1 MEEVKKK
8 GIQTPAI
15 TVVGDVVGLSEVL
28 DWYGKKP
35 LSGKSVLVTGSKS
48 MVERLSPILK
58 EEGAEAISFSLI
70 RTEAMK
76 TPELDKAMEEIDS
89 YTWIIFT
96 SANGVNCFFDEL
108 KSLRKDIRDFHGVH
122 FAVIG
127 DGTRKALEDHG
138 IYSDF
143 IPTAYSSQDMA
154 KTMVPLMKENDRVL
168 MLRAEEAN
176 QVLPDAFA
184 KAGIAHTCIPLYH
197 TVVDDRKADE
207 LSRLIKMVDY
217 ITFASSS
224 AVKAFVSMVDDLD
237 EVKGKYISIGPV
249 TTKTA
254 KGLGLTVE
262 KTAISYTARG
272 IVEIIMQDV
281 IEGDEAE

>member
-1 MEEVKKK
+1 
-8 GIQTPAI
+8 
-15 TVVGDVVGLSEVL
+15 
-28 DWYGKKP
+28 
-35 LSGKSVLVTGSKS
+35 
-48 MVERLSPILK
+48 
-58 EEGAEAISFSLI
+58 
-70 RTEAMK
+70 
-76 TPELDKAMEEIDS
+76 
-89 YTWIIFT
+89 
-96 SANGVNCFFDEL
+96 
-108 KSLRKDIRDFHGVH
+108 
-122 FAVIG
+122 
-127 DGTRKALEDHG
+127 
-138 IYSDF
+138 
-143 IPTAYSSQDMA
+143 
-154 KTMVPLMKENDRVL
+154 MVPLMKENDRVL